1 MAEKTFFD
9 EGGVTV
15 TQTRITVGGDT
26 YPLASVSSCRYR
38 YSVETA
44 PIKSFLKKAIM
55 FVGIIIGIGI
65 GVSRKNPRAGLSVAI
80 LAVIGAQFIKGKYK
94 LYKLYLG
101 SASGERAV
109 LHDKDEHFMDQVS
122 RAINEAIESRG

>member
-9 EGGVTV
+9 EGEVSV
-15 TQTRITVGGDT
+15 TQSHIIVKSDT
-26 YPLASVSSCRYR
+26 YPLAHVSSCRCR

-65 GVSRKNPRAGLSVAI
+65 GVSRKNPRAGLTVAI
-80 LAVIGAQFIKGKYK
+80 FAVIAAQFIKGKYK

-101 SASGERAV
+101 LPSGETVA
-109 LHDKDEHFMDQVS
+109 LENKDKHFMDRVV